1 MDITPVLSPFVAL
14 LKSRAFIL
22 MVVTALVN
30 SLVVLVPAFEP
41 LSGQIIDTVNAL
53 VLALIVKM
61 GAEDVAAK
69 LGAKRVEPDTPLVN
83 SNAAE
88 STDARSAPHR

>member
-1 MDITPVLSPFVAL
+1 MDITPILSPFVAL

-69 LGAKRVEPDTPLVN
+69 LGAARVEKDTPLTKTTP
-83 SNAAE
+83 AAE
-88 STDARSAPHR
+88 SVDRSQPRG